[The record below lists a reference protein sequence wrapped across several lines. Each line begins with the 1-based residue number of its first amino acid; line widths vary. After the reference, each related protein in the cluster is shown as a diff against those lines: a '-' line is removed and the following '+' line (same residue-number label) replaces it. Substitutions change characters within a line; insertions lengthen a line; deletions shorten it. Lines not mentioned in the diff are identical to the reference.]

1 MSVSNNWKWA
11 HVHSVWVSGKW
22 NTFAEGQWS
31 VVRYRIWKSAVFRT
45 NTTVISADSPPRVAS
60 TMQPKPTR
68 APLGPKVECLSS
80 GPGVNMDVG
89 LLIRTVEEPLLK
101 PLWTT
106 RELKVIHFHPTCTCR
121 SASSAHG
128 SPPTGRSL
136 RLACSALKLMMCSL
150 RFGPEVIHATWI
162 LLLWHNRYR

>member
-31 VVRYRIWKSAVFRT
+31 VVRYPIWKSAVFRT

-106 RELKVIHFHPTCTCR
+106 RELKVIHFHPTMYLSERVQCSWFTANR
-121 SASSAHG
+121 
-128 SPPTGRSL
+128 PLPKTG
-136 RLACSALKLMMCSL
+136 
-150 RFGPEVIHATWI
+150 
-162 LLLWHNRYR
+162 LLCPQTNDVLT